1 MLIQEN
7 LIEFLIQSVYLIYA
21 RLIVYAI
28 QNITYPKGYA
38 LFIKS
43 TYSKYIIWYYY
54 SKIFYILLYNM
65 WLCNHDCDMYN

>member
-28 QNITYPKGYA
+28 QVLAT
-38 LFIKS
+38 FIL
-43 TYSKYIIWYYY
+43 
-54 SKIFYILLYNM
+54 KIY
-65 WLCNHDCDMYN
+65 